1 MGLKNGLTLPG
12 GIELNDSYIKI
23 QKFDIIN
30 NALTYDFLAY
40 KDKATR
46 DADETNTLIVNL
58 SNEIALDSD
67 YYNDEIKPIIN
78 TLKAKLYEHA
88 KATKFSTFT
97 DA

>member
-12 GIELNDSYIKI
+12 GIELQDSYIKI
-23 QKFDIIN
+23 QNFDIIN
-30 NALTYDFLAY
+30 GLLTYNFLAY
-40 KDKATR
+40 KDKDTR
-46 DADETNTLIVNL
+46 NEDETNTLLIKL
-58 SNEIALDSD
+58 SNEIAVDSD

-88 KATKFSTFT
+88 KDTKFSTFI

>member
-23 QKFDIIN
+23 QNFNIRN
-30 NALTYDFLAY
+30 NALVYDFLAY

-46 DADETNTLIVNL
+46 DEDETNTLIVNL

-78 TLKAKLYEHA
+78 ILKAKLYEHA
-88 KATKFSTFT
+88 KATEFSTFT

>member
-12 GIELNDSYIKI
+12 GIVLNDSYIKI
-23 QKFDIIN
+23 QNFDIIN
-30 NALTYDFLAY
+30 GALTYNFLAY
-40 KDKATR
+40 KDKDTR
-46 DADETNTLIVNL
+46 DEDETNTLTVNL
-58 SNEIALDSD
+58 SNEIAVESD

-88 KATKFSTFT
+88 KATEFSTFI